1 MQEIEKAWGM
11 VDQAHSKED
20 EAKQT
25 IQRLK
30 QEINNLTKLIEQNMG
45 VSIGQEVRSQS
56 YRICYLYTA

>member
-1 MQEIEKAWGM
+1 M

-45 VSIGQEVRSQS
+45 VSIGQEVRSLSLSLAVFVTYILLSVGQ
-56 YRICYLYTA
+56 